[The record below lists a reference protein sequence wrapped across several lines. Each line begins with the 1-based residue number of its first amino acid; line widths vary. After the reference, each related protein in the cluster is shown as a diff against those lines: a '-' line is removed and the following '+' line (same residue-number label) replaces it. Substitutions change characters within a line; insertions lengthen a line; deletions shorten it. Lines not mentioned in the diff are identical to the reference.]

1 MINLNN
7 DGPFRSG
14 EGVSGKVVLEVPAS
28 TDNTS
33 TALSISLRLVRHEEC
48 RSHNVEDSAPN
59 SDKLHAYFFETHK
72 CDSTV
77 YQSPMGNVPSGEL
90 AAGKYEFPFL
100 FIVPPGIV

>member
-1 MINLNN
+1 MIQVID

-14 EGVSGKVVLEVPAS
+14 EGVNGKVVLEVPAS

-48 RSHNVEDSAPN
+48 RSHNLEYQHPDSEKPFV
-59 SDKLHAYFFETHK
+59 YFFETHK
-72 CDSTV
+72 YDSTV

-100 FIVPPGIV
+100 FIIPPGIV